1 VPHKETADSV
11 VWLNTYWR
19 SQAVT
24 GSIGAVWLGNQKSEL
39 RSQKTENR
47 IHLTSD
53 FWLLNWQPV
62 RRGYDSTELA
72 VARPSWPCFH
82 GLEARA
88 TKYPD

>member
-1 VPHKETADSV
+1 MEPIDTR
-11 VWLNTYWR
+11 NR
-19 SQAVT
+19 
-24 GSIGAVWLGNQKSEL
+24 KSEL

-72 VARPSWPCFH
+72 EVRRSIQINTLLRSRLCEGRKHRSNVLDLIGSRFLDSPRTGPARI
-82 GLEARA
+82 
-88 TKYPD
+88 